1 MAYPAALTLQRAD
14 GVPCNRARFYEVPSA
29 GDIHGCGFAGG
40 EQPLILSHTNHLS
53 EISFVVLNH
62 CMQLSLS
69 TRVDGYMRGAG
80 QSVLGAG
87 FQGQQ
92 QEYRFGGSID
102 YSQWLLGSGSRVCI
116 KVY

>member
-14 GVPCNRARFYEVPSA
+14 GLPCNHARFYEVPSA

-40 EQPLILSHTNHLS
+40 EQPLILSHPSHLS

-80 QSVLGAG
+80 QAVGPGSRVLGAT
-87 FQGQQ
+87 
-92 QEYRFGGSID
+92 YRFGGSID
-102 YSQWLLGSGSRVCI
+102 YSQWLSGMYQGI
-116 KVY
+116 L